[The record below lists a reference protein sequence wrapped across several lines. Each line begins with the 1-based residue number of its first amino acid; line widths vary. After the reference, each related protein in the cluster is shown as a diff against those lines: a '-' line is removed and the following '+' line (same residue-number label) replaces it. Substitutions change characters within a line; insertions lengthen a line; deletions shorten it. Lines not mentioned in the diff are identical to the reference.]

1 MSTTTS
7 PFLGYSDAFA
17 ALSRGLHESSMRLYL
32 AMYTEPVLSPE
43 AVRSLHVVSYQLF
56 ELHRHVLPLI
66 AHLDQASAW
75 DTPPNREV
83 AGSEYTD
90 VLTSCH
96 HECQDKNDLLDGARG
111 EVLALVP
118 HVTGTAAQAVGRVL
132 DLLDE
137 MQCRLKSACA
147 GGDDVR

>member
-17 ALSRGLHESSMRLYL
+17 AFSRGTHEASMCLYAASFTSPDIGIEATRKLYVTSHKFFHLHL
-32 AMYTEPVLSPE
+32 A
-43 AVRSLHVVSYQLF
+43 
-56 ELHRHVLPLI
+56 VLPLI

-75 DTPPNREV
+75 DTQPNREV

-90 VLTSCH
+90 VLASCRS
-96 HECQDKNDLLDGARG
+96 ECLTKHALLTAARA

-118 HVTGTAAQAVGRVL
+118 HVAGTAAQAVGQVL
-132 DLLDE
+132 DLIDS
-137 MQCRLKSACA
+137 MQCRLKSA
-147 GGDDVR
+147 GGDHV